1 MVVDWVREARKA
13 SPTTISEM
21 FYALLLAVVGAVVL
35 FQPDGIFVLRGI
47 NPREILDL
55 PGWVGLVALLG
66 TPGPLLIT
74 QFSHWARSHANESG
88 SAAEADTES
97 MEGSKIGTTS
107 AGSDEPEPDENSSGP
122 APDENTESEEV
133 VKEEQ

>member
-1 MVVDWVREARKA
+1 MVADLIREARKA
-13 SPTTISEM
+13 SPTTISEI
-21 FYALLLAVVGAVVL
+21 FYALFLAVVGAVVL
-35 FQPDGIFVLRGI
+35 FQPDGIFMLRGI
-47 NPREILDL
+47 NPRGILNL

-66 TPGPLLIT
+66 VPGPLLIT
-74 QFSHWARSHANESG
+74 QFSRWALSHANESG

-107 AGSDEPEPDENSSGP
+107 AGSDEPEPDEDSSGP